1 MVKDKHI
8 RVIHGATFP
17 LTLLCFEKIVEPHS
31 ISVRIRFIA
40 LIISSRI
47 SLVVFIVNL
56 MFTSAAVRLQTIPV
70 A

>member
-8 RVIHGATFP
+8 RVTYGATFP
-17 LTLLCFEKIVEPHS
+17 LTLLCLEEALEPHS

-47 SLVVFIVNL
+47 LLVMFIC
-56 MFTSAAVRLQTIPV
+56 
-70 A
+70 